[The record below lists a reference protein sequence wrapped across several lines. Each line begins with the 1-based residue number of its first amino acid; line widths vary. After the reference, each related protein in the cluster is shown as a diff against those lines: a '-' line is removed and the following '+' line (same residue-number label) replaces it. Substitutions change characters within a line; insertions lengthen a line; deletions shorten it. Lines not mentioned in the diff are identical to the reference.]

1 MALNLKQT
9 FQQKQLMKLSPRQV
23 QLMKLML
30 VPTLDLERRI
40 KDELQENPA
49 LEEGEGGIYADE
61 VPLSRLKE
69 DTEETHANDDDSAS
83 DARTDEEAGKEQDFD
98 INDYIDPDRNDYA
111 YRRKSDNYRNP
122 DDEYRAPVRFRQGFR
137 EQLNDELGMLALS
150 EHQRRIGEVIIGN
163 LDEDGYLKRSVPAMV
178 NDMAFSLN
186 ITATEKEVE
195 EVLWQ
200 IQGLD
205 PAGIGAVDLR
215 ECLLLQVRR
224 RLGGAEGEGN
234 GLSEEEIRVW
244 KTAERLLEKCFDE
257 FVARQYNRLIEK
269 LKVSEQEVR
278 QAVDAIRTLN
288 PKPGQSGFDTAAQE
302 EVPTLIPDFYLTN
315 DDGVLSLRLH
325 GKNDPNL
332 RVSPAYE
339 TMLQAYGTETADA
352 SAQVSARAGKKRQTQ
367 EAALFVKQKI
377 DSARWF
383 MDMIRQRQSTM
394 LRVMQA
400 VVDFQHD
407 FFLEGDVR
415 HLRPMRLKDIAER
428 VGLDL
433 STVSRVLNNKYIQTH
448 FGTFPVKKLFSQSL
462 ENEEGEEVSTTQ
474 IKAALSELIENED
487 KTNPLSDETLVAALK
502 EKGFSVAR
510 RTVAKYREQS
520 GYAVARLRRRI

>member
-9 FQQKQLMKLSPRQV
+9 FQQKQLLKLSPRQV
-23 QLMKLML
+23 QLMKLMQ

-69 DTEETHANDDDSAS
+69 DTEEPHANDDDSAS
-83 DARTDEEAGKEQDFD
+83 DARTDEDAGKEQEFD
-98 INDYIDPDRNDYA
+98 INDYIDPERNDYA
-111 YRRKSDNYRNP
+111 YKRKSDNYRSP

-186 ITATEKEVE
+186 ITATEEEVE
-195 EVLWQ
+195 EVLRQ
-200 IQGLD
+200 IQSLE
-205 PAGIGAVDLR
+205 PAGIGAADLR

-224 RLGGAEGEGN
+224 KLGGAGR
-234 GLSEEEIRVW
+234 EETHVW

-269 LKVSEQEVR
+269 LKVSEQEVKE
-278 QAVDAIRTLN
+278 AVDAIRTLN

-339 TMLQAYGTETADA
+339 AMLQDYDTQTE
-352 SAQVSARAGKKRQTQ
+352 KKRQTQ

-383 MDMIRQRQSTM
+383 MDMVRQRQSTM

-407 FFLEGDVR
+407 FFLEGDVQY
-415 HLRPMRLKDIAER
+415 LRPMRLKDIAEK

-433 STVSRVLNNKYIQTH
+433 STISRVLNNKYIQTH

-462 ENEEGEEVSTTQ
+462 ENEEGEEISTAQ

-510 RTVAKYREQS
+510 RTVAKYREQL
-520 GYAVARLRRRI
+520 GYAVARLRKRI

>member
-9 FQQKQLMKLSPRQV
+9 FQQKQLLKLSPRQV
-23 QLMKLML
+23 QLLKLMQ

-49 LEEGEGGIYADE
+49 LEEGVGGIYADE

-98 INDYIDPDRNDYA
+98 INDYIDPERNDYA
-111 YRRKSDNYRNP
+111 YKRKSDNYRNP

-186 ITATEKEVE
+186 ITATEEEVE
-195 EVLWQ
+195 EVLRQ
-200 IQGLD
+200 IQGLE
-205 PAGIGAVDLR
+205 PAGIGAADLR

-224 RLGGAEGEGN
+224 KLSEAEREEN
-234 GLSEEEIRVW
+234 GLTDEEIHVW
-244 KTAERLLEKCFDE
+244 KTAGRLLEKCFDE

-269 LKVSEQEVR
+269 LKVSEQEVK

-339 TMLQAYGTETADA
+339 AMLQDYGTQTE
-352 SAQVSARAGKKRQTQ
+352 KKRQTQ

-383 MDMIRQRQSTM
+383 MDMVRQRQSTM

-400 VVDFQHD
+400 VVDFQHE
-407 FFLEGDVR
+407 FFLEGDVQY
-415 HLRPMRLKDIAER
+415 LRPMRLKDIAEK

-448 FGTFPVKKLFSQSL
+448 FGTFPIKKLFSQSL
-462 ENEEGEEVSTTQ
+462 ENEEGEEISTAQ

-487 KTNPLSDETLVAALK
+487 KTNPLSDETLVSALK

-510 RTVAKYREQS
+510 RTVAKYREHL
-520 GYAVARLRRRI
+520 GYAVARLRKRI

>member
-9 FQQKQLMKLSPRQV
+9 LQQKQLMKLSPRQV
-23 QLMKLML
+23 QLLNLMQ

-69 DTEETHANDDDSAS
+69 DTEEPHANDDDSAS
-83 DARTDEEAGKEQDFD
+83 DARTDDNAGKEQDFD

-111 YRRKSDNYRNP
+111 YKRKSDNYRNP

-137 EQLNDELGMLALS
+137 EQLNDEMGMLALS

-186 ITATEKEVE
+186 ITATEEEVE
-195 EVLWQ
+195 EVLRQ
-200 IQGLD
+200 IQGLE
-205 PAGIGAVDLR
+205 PAGIGAADLR

-224 RLGGAEGEGN
+224 KLGGAEGGEN
-234 GLSEEEIRVW
+234 GLTAEEIHVW

-257 FVARQYNRLIEK
+257 FVARQYTRLIEK
-269 LKVSEQEVR
+269 MKVSEQEVK

-339 TMLQAYGTETADA
+339 AMLQAYGTE
-352 SAQVSARAGKKRQTQ
+352 SSARGQAEKKRQTQ
-367 EAALFVKQKI
+367 EAVLFVKQKI

-383 MDMIRQRQSTM
+383 MDMVRQRQSTM

-407 FFLEGDVR
+407 FFLEGDVKY
-415 HLRPMRLKDIAER
+415 LRPMRLKDIAEK
-428 VGLDL
+428 VGVDL

-462 ENEEGEEVSTTQ
+462 ENEEGEEISTAQ

-487 KTNPLSDETLVAALK
+487 KTNPLSDETLVGALK

-510 RTVAKYREQS
+510 RTVAKYREQL
-520 GYAVARLRRRI
+520 GYAVARLRKRI

>member
-9 FQQKQLMKLSPRQV
+9 FQQKQLLKLSPRQV
-23 QLMKLML
+23 QLMKLMQ

-69 DTEETHANDDDSAS
+69 DTEEPHANDDDSAS
-83 DARTDEEAGKEQDFD
+83 DARTDEDAGKEQEFD
-98 INDYIDPDRNDYA
+98 INDYIDPERNDYA
-111 YRRKSDNYRNP
+111 YKRKSDNYRSP

-186 ITATEKEVE
+186 ITATEEEVE
-195 EVLWQ
+195 EVLRQ
-200 IQGLD
+200 IQSLE
-205 PAGIGAVDLR
+205 PAGIGAADLR

-224 RLGGAEGEGN
+224 KLGGAGR
-234 GLSEEEIRVW
+234 EETHVW

-269 LKVSEQEVR
+269 LKVREQEVK

-339 TMLQAYGTETADA
+339 AMLQDYDTQTE
-352 SAQVSARAGKKRQTQ
+352 KKRQTQ

-383 MDMIRQRQSTM
+383 MDMVRQRQSTM

-407 FFLEGDVR
+407 FFLEGDVQY
-415 HLRPMRLKDIAER
+415 LRPMRLKDIAEK

-433 STVSRVLNNKYIQTH
+433 STISRVLNNKYIQTH
-448 FGTFPVKKLFSQSL
+448 FGTFPIKKLFSQSL
-462 ENEEGEEVSTTQ
+462 ENEEGEEISTAQ
-474 IKAALSELIENED
+474 IKVALSELIENED

-510 RTVAKYREQS
+510 RTVAKYREQL
-520 GYAVARLRRRI
+520 GYAVARLRKRI

>member
-9 FQQKQLMKLSPRQV
+9 FQQKQLLKLSPRQV
-23 QLMKLML
+23 QLLKLMQ

-69 DTEETHANDDDSAS
+69 DTEEPHANDDDSAS
-83 DARTDEEAGKEQDFD
+83 DARTDEDAGKEQDFD
-98 INDYIDPDRNDYA
+98 INDYIDPERNDYA
-111 YRRKSDNYRNP
+111 YKRKSDNYRSP
-122 DDEYRAPVRFRQGFR
+122 DDEYRTPVRFRQGFR
-137 EQLNDELGMLALS
+137 EQLNDELGMLALN

-186 ITATEKEVE
+186 ITATEEEVE
-195 EVLWQ
+195 DVLRQ
-200 IQGLD
+200 IQSLD
-205 PAGIGAVDLR
+205 PAGIGAADLR

-224 RLGGAEGEGN
+224 KLNGAEGEEN
-234 GLSEEEIRVW
+234 SLTDEEIHVW

-257 FVARQYNRLIEK
+257 FVARQYTRLIEK
-269 LKVSEQEVR
+269 LKVSEQEVK

-288 PKPGQSGFDTAAQE
+288 PKPGQSGFDTTVQ

-332 RVSPAYE
+332 RVSPSYE
-339 TMLQAYGTETADA
+339 TMLQDYGSQSE
-352 SAQVSARAGKKRQTQ
+352 KKRQTQ

-383 MDMIRQRQSTM
+383 MDMIKQRQSTM
-394 LRVMQA
+394 LRMMQA

-407 FFLEGDVR
+407 FFLEGDMR
-415 HLRPMRLKDIAER
+415 HLRPMRLKDIAEK
-428 VGLDL
+428 VGVDV

-448 FGTFPVKKLFSQSL
+448 FGTFPVKKFFSQSL
-462 ENEEGEEVSTTQ
+462 ENEEGEEISTAQ
-474 IKAALSELIENED
+474 IKAVLSELIENED
-487 KTNPLSDETLVAALK
+487 KTNPLSDETLMDALK

-510 RTVAKYREQS
+510 RTVAKYRENLD
-520 GYAVARLRRRI
+520 YAVARLRKRI

>member
-9 FQQKQLMKLSPRQV
+9 FQQKQLLKLSPRQV
-23 QLMKLML
+23 QLMKLMQ

-40 KDELQENPA
+40 KEELQENPA

-61 VPLSRLKE
+61 VPLSQLKE

-83 DARTDEEAGKEQDFD
+83 DARTDEGAGKEQDFD
-98 INDYIDPDRNDYA
+98 INDYIDSERNDYA
-111 YRRKSDNYRNP
+111 YKRKSDNYRNP
-122 DDEYRAPVRFRQGFR
+122 DDEYRAPVRFRQSFR

-150 EHQRRIGEVIIGN
+150 DTQRRIGEVIIGN

-186 ITATEKEVE
+186 LLVSEDEVG
-195 EVLWQ
+195 EVLRQ
-200 IQGLD
+200 IQSLE
-205 PAGIGAVDLR
+205 PAGIGAADLR

-224 RLGGAEGEGN
+224 KLAGTERGEN
-234 GLSEEEIRVW
+234 TLTADEIHVW
-244 KTAERLLEKCFDE
+244 RTAERLLEKCFDE
-257 FVARQYNRLIEK
+257 FASRQYTRLIEK
-269 LKVSEQEVR
+269 LKVSEQEAR

-288 PKPGQSGFDTAAQE
+288 PKPGQSGFDTSTQ

-332 RVSPAYE
+332 RLSPSYE
-339 TMLQAYGTETADA
+339 AMLQAYGDDT
-352 SAQVSARAGKKRQTQ
+352 AQVAAPDRIQAQKQRQTQ

-383 MDMIRQRQSTM
+383 MDMVQQRKNTL
-394 LRVMQA
+394 LRMMQA
-400 VVDFQHD
+400 VVDYQHD
-407 FFLEGDVR
+407 FFLEGDVKY
-415 HLRPMRLKDIAER
+415 LRPMRLKDIAEK
-428 VGLDL
+428 VGVDL

-462 ENEEGEEVSTTQ
+462 ENEEGEEISTAQ

-510 RTVAKYREQS
+510 RTVAKYRENL
-520 GYAVARLRRRI
+520 GYAVARLRRSI

>member
-9 FQQKQLMKLSPRQV
+9 FQQTQLLKLSPRQV
-23 QLMKLML
+23 QLMKLMQ

-69 DTEETHANDDDSAS
+69 DTEEPHANDDDSAS
-83 DARTDEEAGKEQDFD
+83 DARTDEDAGKEQEFD
-98 INDYIDPDRNDYA
+98 INDYIDPERNDYA
-111 YRRKSDNYRNP
+111 YKRKSDNYRSP

-186 ITATEKEVE
+186 ITATEEEVE
-195 EVLWQ
+195 EVLRQ
-200 IQGLD
+200 IQSLE
-205 PAGIGAVDLR
+205 PAGIGAADLR

-224 RLGGAEGEGN
+224 KLGGAGR
-234 GLSEEEIRVW
+234 EETHVW

-269 LKVSEQEVR
+269 LKVSEQEVK

-325 GKNDPNL
+325 GRTTPIC
-332 RVSPAYE
+332 
-339 TMLQAYGTETADA
+339 A
-352 SAQVSARAGKKRQTQ
+352 SAPPTKPCCKTMTLKPKRN
-367 EAALFVKQKI
+367 
-377 DSARWF
+377 
-383 MDMIRQRQSTM
+383 
-394 LRVMQA
+394 
-400 VVDFQHD
+400 
-407 FFLEGDVR
+407 G
-415 HLRPMRLKDIAER
+415 
-428 VGLDL
+428 
-433 STVSRVLNNKYIQTH
+433 
-448 FGTFPVKKLFSQSL
+448 
-462 ENEEGEEVSTTQ
+462 
-474 IKAALSELIENED
+474 
-487 KTNPLSDETLVAALK
+487 
-502 EKGFSVAR
+502 
-510 RTVAKYREQS
+510 
-520 GYAVARLRRRI
+520 RRRKRPCS